1 MAFDMSRVALGFA
14 GGALSGY
21 DTMLKAKMQEEY
33 QQKREEAMYNR
44 QKNLMEYQ
52 AKINQTWETDPNNPD
67 TQVKKQNILASQAS
81 IKHQDRTFAL
91 QEKEYQTNT
100 QFKAAELGLRQQ
112 ALSIEASRTAALNA
126 ASAASAKS
134 SGLQA
139 QIAQLQLEAIT
150 NPDAANERVATAY
163 SNQIA
168 KSGATPEEVEAA
180 KNLVRQSGATSF
192 SDLATLQTNNKEV
205 LKEAQKVKA
214 EAIKKADEELGKL
227 EPTDWI
233 ERWAKIAPGSATK
246 DPMEAKQNLLRTS
259 GETAFVSFLGSST
272 SSSVAEKNPATTE
285 ASKKNF
291 TISKMASDASK
302 ILATPEQDRTEE
314 DKKVLEIIRTE
325 VNALPKEEQVKFN
338 SMVQIPSWIKE
349 TAPFKNLAEQRRR
362 AKSAEE
368 KRKKMLEESK
378 ARELKARGLY

>member
-1 MAFDMSRVALGFA
+1 MSRVALGFA

-21 DTMLKAKMQEEY
+21 DAMLKAKMQEEY

-44 QKNLMEYQ
+44 QKNLMEQQ
-52 AKINQTWETDPNNPD
+52 AKINQAWETDPNNPD

-205 LKEAQKVKA
+205 LKEATKVKA

-233 ERWAKIAPGSATK
+233 ERWAKIAPGAATK

-259 GETAFVSFLGSST
+259 GETAFVSFLSSNT
-272 SSSVAEKNPATTE
+272 SSSVAEKNSAPTE

-291 TISKMASDASK
+291 IISKMASDASK

-325 VNALPKEEQVKFN
+325 VNVLPKEEQVKFN
-338 SMVQIPSWIKE
+338 SMVQTPSWIKE

-368 KRKKMLEESK
+368 KRKEMLEESK